1 MIFVSLLKSF
11 PHSRTKTKNFSFIV
25 TVFEQNSRNS
35 NYEYFLEN
43 SFETKRNI
51 AASYDTAAMV
61 CVTCALKLGHKI
73 LLKRDT
79 KAPHEYSSPA
89 VFVLV
94 DRSFPA
100 YLHAHRR

>member
-1 MIFVSLLKSF
+1 MSAYNLTSSLS
-11 PHSRTKTKNFSFIV
+11 PSRGGQQV
-25 TVFEQNSRNS
+25 TYILDEQNSRNS
-35 NYEYFLEN
+35 NYVYFLEN

-79 KAPHEYSSPA
+79 KAPHDYSSPA

-94 DRSFPA
+94 DQSFPA